1 MNSKL
6 LAGLPIDPGYILIA
20 LCICI
25 IILFILV
32 ISLQA
37 RYRRLKIN
45 YQKFMRGKDGKTL
58 EESILS
64 KCQDIEEAVALTKQN
79 EKNIA
84 EISKSIRGS
93 YQKIGIVRYNA
104 FLEDMEGNLS
114 FALTLLDDNN
124 DGFIFNALHTQNGCY
139 TYVKEIVKGQSYM
152 ELSEEESES
161 LDRAIFQEAYGLNFQ
176 ENRKS

>member
-1 MNSKL
+1 MNSNL
-6 LAGLPIDPGYILIA
+6 LNQLPLDPAYILIG

-25 IILFILV
+25 LILFVMVL
-32 ISLQA
+32 SLQA
-37 RYRRLKIN
+37 KYRRLKIN

-58 EESILS
+58 EESLLS
-64 KCQDIEEAVALTKQN
+64 KCQDIEEAVGLTKQN
-79 EKNIA
+79 EKNIT
-84 EISKSIRGS
+84 ELSKSIRGS

-114 FALTLLDDNN
+114 FALTLLDYSNS
-124 DGFIFNALHTQNGCY
+124 GFIFNSLHTQNGCY

-176 ENRKS
+176 ENKK